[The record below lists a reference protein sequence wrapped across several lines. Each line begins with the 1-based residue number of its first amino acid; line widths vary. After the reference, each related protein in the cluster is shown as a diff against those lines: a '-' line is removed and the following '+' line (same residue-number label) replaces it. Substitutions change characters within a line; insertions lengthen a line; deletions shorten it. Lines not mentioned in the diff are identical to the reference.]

1 MKKILITSATML
13 LLAGTAQAG
22 EAGDLAQAHIDAIA
36 AGDVEAITS
45 VYGDGA
51 TLTWVGGPLDGMYE
65 GDGLAEVW
73 GKFTTAQTGLTATV
87 SDLTESTND
96 KGSTV
101 VANVVFANANTIPV
115 RYVMTFRGGELVNEI
130 WQIDPSLAQ

>member
-1 MKKILITSATML
+1 MKKMLITSATML
-13 LLAGTAQAG
+13 LLAGTAHAG

-36 AGDVEAITS
+36 AGDVAAITS
-45 VYGDGA
+45 VYGEGA
-51 TLTWVGGPLDGMYE
+51 TLNWVGGPLDGMYE

>member
-1 MKKILITSATML
+1 
-13 LLAGTAQAG
+13 
-22 EAGDLAQAHIDAIA
+22 
-36 AGDVEAITS
+36 
-45 VYGDGA
+45 
-51 TLTWVGGPLDGMYE
+51 MYE
-65 GDGLAEVW
+65 GDDLAEVW

-87 SDLTESTND
+87 SDLTESAND
-96 KGSTV
+96 KGSTI

>member
-36 AGDVEAITS
+36 AGDVAAITS
-45 VYGDGA
+45 VYGEGA
-51 TLTWVGGPLDGMYE
+51 TLNWVGGPLDGMYE
-65 GDGLAEVW
+65 GDDLAEVW

>member
-13 LLAGTAQAG
+13 LLAGTAHAG

-36 AGDVEAITS
+36 AGDVAAITS
-45 VYGDGA
+45 VYGEGA
-51 TLTWVGGPLDGMYE
+51 TLNWVGGPLDGMYE

>member
-1 MKKILITSATML
+1 MKNMLITSATML
-13 LLAGTAQAG
+13 LLAGTVQAG

-45 VYGDGA
+45 VYAEGA
-51 TLTWVGGPLDGMYE
+51 TLNWVGGPLDGMYE

>member
-13 LLAGTAQAG
+13 LLAGTAHAG
-22 EAGDLAQAHIDAIA
+22 EAGDLAQAHIDAIT
-36 AGDVEAITS
+36 AGDVAAITS
-45 VYGDGA
+45 VYGEGA
-51 TLTWVGGPLDGMYE
+51 TLNWVGGPLDGMYE

>member
-13 LLAGTAQAG
+13 LLAGTAHAG

-65 GDGLAEVW
+65 GDDLAEVW

-101 VANVVFANANTIPV
+101 VANVP
-115 RYVMTFRGGELVNEI
+115 RRG
-130 WQIDPSLAQ
+130 